1 MMMMMMMLMMMMI
14 LIHMQFTNV
23 GTALSVSYRMQLQQ
37 KNSSVDRRTLPPEPR
52 HQYPRNVLIGESDF
66 FSAS

>member
-1 MMMMMMMLMMMMI
+1 
-14 LIHMQFTNV
+14 MQFTNV